1 MSIEGNREVTDA
13 RRGKG
18 IYDCLIS
25 NMDAFQKRGL
35 IFGASVTVTTKNLK
49 EVSTAS
55 FIENR

>member
-49 EVSTAS
+49 EVSSAS